1 MDWTWLAFLLC
12 PLMMIPMLFMM
23 MKGNHSGHGEQ
34 PDKINQELVELRKQ
48 NERMQ
53 QEIRQLKE
61 QNLNGGEAT

>member
-1 MDWTWLAFLLC
+1 MDWTWLALLLC

-23 MKGNHSGHGEQ
+23 MKGNHSGNGEQ
-34 PDKINQELVELRKQ
+34 PDKIHQELVELRKQ

-61 QNLNGGEAT
+61 QKLNGGEAT